1 MPKYKVFV
9 NSTCSETYEV
19 DAPSLEEASHMWSEG
34 EIIENETTWD
44 DFNVHEI
51 KEISP

>member
-1 MPKYKVFV
+1 MARYKVVV
-9 NSTCSETYEV
+9 NSTCCETYIV

-34 EIIENETTWD
+34 EIDENETTWD